1 MELHAWNYLQTLRE
15 SLEPPFRTQSQFP
28 TKRDREIH
36 QQRQKPNET
45 GGL

>member
-1 MELHAWNYLQTLRE
+1 MELHDRDYLQTLRGP
-15 SLEPPFRTQSQFP
+15 LEPPFRTQPQYP
-28 TKRDREIH
+28 AKRDREIH